1 MSLLLLNDNVDEE
14 TFPNDIFQIAK
25 VQNLA
30 NCSLALRIKGLLIKR
45 RVKHLSHFRMLFNSP
60 VN

>member
-30 NCSLALRIKGLLIKR
+30 NCSLALRIKGLLIKKACKTLKPFPHA
-45 RVKHLSHFRMLFNSP
+45 V
-60 VN
+60 